1 MDGCPRRTWWNASGL
16 VALLTCFVM
25 TLGLATPARA
35 DHGIGVLATRYVPRT
50 EDEAAIVRLIR
61 TVGEGWERKD
71 VDQIMSAYAPDAS
84 QRAWD
89 DPAVMLDVEGIRK
102 EALGA
107 VRDPALGQV
116 RFEDWIHRMYIVNAT
131 AAVEINQRFHGW
143 GRDHYY
149 RDLWLFVRRGGHWR
163 LFRYDYEPR
172 QPFPGRG
179 RPGP

>member
-1 MDGCPRRTWWNASGL
+1 MLTAFL
-16 VALLTCFVM
+16 VSFAVSLLF
-25 TLGLATPARA
+25 PAPA
-35 DHGIGVLATRYVPRT
+35 WPDHGIGVLAARYAPRNQN
-50 EDEAAIVRLIR
+50 EAAIVHLIR

-71 VDQIMSAYAPDAS
+71 VDQIMSAYAPDAT

-89 DPAVMLDVEGIRK
+89 DPAVMLDVEGVRR

-107 VRDPALGQV
+107 FRDPAIGHV
-116 RFEDWIHRMYIVNAT
+116 RFEDWIHRIHIVNAT

-149 RDLWLFVRRGGHWR
+149 RDLWTFVRRGGRWW
-163 LFRYDYEPR
+163 LFRYDYEPQPPFLDR
-172 QPFPGRG
+172 Q